1 MNLIWVDGGHG
12 GREQLFRQSIRVVD
26 GLDARAGTTLQLWVG
41 GAVIKQRGQEQLVVL
56 QHRGVEASTTPA
68 DAPVEATGC
77 IADQDC
83 RPLGEGVEH
92 PYPIGVL
99 PKKAS
104 ASSLVQRTS

>member
-1 MNLIWVDGGHG
+1 M
-12 GREQLFRQSIRVVD
+12 
-26 GLDARAGTTLQLWVG
+26 
-41 GAVIKQRGQEQLVVL
+41 
-56 QHRGVEASTTPA
+56 TPA